1 MSIKNNQS
9 VEQKFIACFL
19 DKTRWN
25 CNLNTMNLS
34 NSQAWLKDKK
44 MAGYYTTLI
53 PFNMNIFPVFI
64 KKIYVRYMLNSYF
77 ISRTQFTNSEII

>member
-1 MSIKNNQS
+1 M
-9 VEQKFIACFL
+9 EQKFIACFL

-44 MAGYYTTLI
+44 KEKHYTTLI
-53 PFNMNIFPVFI
+53 PFNMDIFPIFV
-64 KKIYVRYMLNSYF
+64 KKIYIRHMLNTSF
-77 ISRTQFTNSEII
+77 ISRTQFTY